1 MKFELIKPI
10 TLLINNLCI
19 ENIIFSGII
28 SGIMTG
34 NKMEPM
40 LPSGVLDALEEQALK
55 LTSVA
60 NRISASLPPDA
71 LRGVGELVRSM
82 NCYYS
87 NLIEGHPT
95 LPREIDD
102 ALKLRYSD
110 EPERRD
116 LQLEAVAHIEVQRMI
131 DMGEDPNVDPTNADY
146 IRWVHHEFC
155 KRLPEEMLVSKH
167 PKTGVE
173 ARVIPGKFRDTE
185 VIVGRHVP
193 PGHSDL
199 DVLLDHFEQAYS
211 SSRLCG
217 MSALFAIP
225 AAHHRLLWI
234 HPFVD
239 GNGRVARLISHAMLN
254 RAGLGSPLWSVSR
267 GLARNIDRYKATL
280 AAADQ
285 PRQGDLDGRG
295 SLSLKALLEF
305 CHFFF
310 ESCVDQVT
318 FMEEL
323 LNPSELGRRIKL
335 YARDEIDAGR
345 LPKGST
351 EVLIEAFTFGHVE
364 RGKIQE
370 LTGYKDRR
378 ARQILVELV
387 QKDLL
392 VSTGARKPVRLG
404 FPLDVVGRWLPTLY
418 V

>member
-1 MKFELIKPI
+1 M
-10 TLLINNLCI
+10 
-19 ENIIFSGII
+19 I
-28 SGIMTG
+28 SQL
-34 NKMEPM
+34 MEPM
-40 LPSGVLDALEEQALK
+40 LPTGALDALEEQALK

-60 NRISASLPPDA
+60 NRISVSLPPEA
-71 LRGVGELVRSM
+71 LPGVGELVRSM

-102 ALKLRYSD
+102 ALKFRYSD
-110 EPERRD
+110 ELERRD

-131 DMGEDPNVDPTNADY
+131 DLGDDPNEDPTSASY
-146 IRWVHHEFC
+146 IRWVHYEFC
-155 KRLPEEMLVSKH
+155 KRLPEELLVSKH

-173 ARVIPGKFRDTE
+173 TRVIPGEFRNTE
-185 VIVGRHVP
+185 VIVGQHVP
-193 PGHSDL
+193 PQHSDL
-199 DVLLDHFEQAYS
+199 DGLLEHFEQSYS
-211 SSRLCG
+211 STRLRG
-217 MSALFAIP
+217 MSSLFAIP

-267 GLARNIDRYKATL
+267 GLARNLERYKATL

-305 CHFFF
+305 CRFFF
-310 ESCVDQVT
+310 ESCIDQVT
-318 FMEEL
+318 FMEKL
-323 LNPSELGRRIKL
+323 LSPAELGRRIKL
-335 YARDEIDAGR
+335 YTRDEIDAGR

-351 EVLIEAFTFGHVE
+351 EVLLEAFTFGHVE

-392 VSTGARKPVRLG
+392 VSTGPRKPVRLG
-404 FPLDVVGRWLPTLY
+404 FPLDVIERWLPTLY

>member
-1 MKFELIKPI
+1 M
-10 TLLINNLCI
+10 TRHSI
-19 ENIIFSGII
+19 EP
-28 SGIMTG
+28 T
-34 NKMEPM
+34 
-40 LPSGVLDALEEQALK
+40 LPSGALDELEEQALQ

-60 NRISASLPPDA
+60 NRLSASLPSEA
-71 LRGVGELVRSM
+71 LLGVGELVRSM

-102 ALKLRYSD
+102 ALKFRYSD
-110 EPERRD
+110 ESVRRD

-131 DMGEDPNVDPTNADY
+131 DLGDAPDDDPTSASY
-146 IRWVHHEFC
+146 IKWVHYEFC
-155 KRLPEEMLVSKH
+155 KRLPDKLLVTKH
-167 PKTGVE
+167 PKTGAE
-173 ARVIPGKFRDTE
+173 ARVIPGEFRDTE
-185 VIVGRHVP
+185 VVVGQHVP
-193 PGHSDL
+193 PDHSE
-199 DVLLDHFEQAYS
+199 VIGLLEHFEQAYS
-211 SSRLCG
+211 STKLRG
-217 MSALFAIP
+217 MSQLFAIP

-239 GNGRVARLISHAMLN
+239 GNGRVARLISHAMLD

-267 GLARNIDRYKATL
+267 GLARNIERYKATL

-285 PRQGDLDGRG
+285 SRQGDLDGRG

-305 CHFFF
+305 CQFFF
-310 ESCVDQVT
+310 ESCIDQVM
-318 FMEEL
+318 FMEKL
-323 LNPSELGRRIKL
+323 LNPSELGRRINL

-351 EVLIEAFTFGHVE
+351 EVLMEAFNFGHVE
-364 RGKIQE
+364 RGKIPE

-378 ARQILVELV
+378 ARQVLVELV

-392 VSTGARKPVRLG
+392 VSTGPRKPVRLG
-404 FPLDVVGRWLPTLY
+404 FPLDVIERWLPTLY

>member
-1 MKFELIKPI
+1 
-10 TLLINNLCI
+10 
-19 ENIIFSGII
+19 
-28 SGIMTG
+28 MTSHSI
-34 NKMEPM
+34 EPM
-40 LPSGVLDALEEQALK
+40 LPSGALDALEEQALQ

-60 NRISASLPPDA
+60 NRLSASLPSEA
-71 LRGVGELVRSM
+71 LLGVGELVRSM

-131 DMGEDPNVDPTNADY
+131 DLGDDPDDDPTSVSY
-146 IRWVHHEFC
+146 IKWVHHEFC
-155 KRLPEEMLVSKH
+155 RRLPDELLVSKH

-173 ARVIPGKFRDTE
+173 ARVIPGEFRNTG
-185 VIVGRHVP
+185 VVVGQHVP
-193 PGHSDL
+193 PEHSEL
-199 DVLLDHFEQAYS
+199 DGLLEHFEQAYS
-211 SSRLCG
+211 STKLRG
-217 MSALFAIP
+217 MSQLFAIP

-267 GLARNIDRYKATL
+267 GLARNIERYKATL

-305 CHFFF
+305 CQFFF
-310 ESCVDQVT
+310 ESCIDQVT
-318 FMEEL
+318 FMEKL
-323 LNPSELGRRIKL
+323 LNPRELGRRIKV

-351 EVLIEAFTFGHVE
+351 EVLLEAFTFGHVE

-387 QKDLL
+387 HKDLL
-392 VSTGARKPVRLG
+392 VSTGPRKPVRLG
-404 FPLDVVGRWLPTLY
+404 FPLDVIERWLPTLY

>member
-1 MKFELIKPI
+1 
-10 TLLINNLCI
+10 
-19 ENIIFSGII
+19 
-28 SGIMTG
+28 
-34 NKMEPM
+34 MEPM
-40 LPSGVLDALEEQALK
+40 LPGGDLSRLEEQVLE
-55 LTSVA
+55 LTSAA
-60 NRISASLPPDA
+60 NRLSASLPSET
-71 LRGVGELVRSM
+71 LLGVGELVRSM

-87 NLIEGHPT
+87 NLIEGHST

-131 DMGEDPNVDPTNADY
+131 DMGEDPEDEPTNANY
-146 IRWVHHEFC
+146 IKWVHHEFC
-155 KRLPEEMLVSKH
+155 KRLPEDMLVAKH
-167 PKTGVE
+167 PKTGIV
-173 ARVIPGKFRDTE
+173 ARVIPGEFRKTE
-185 VIVGRHVP
+185 VVVGRHVP
-193 PGHSDL
+193 PDHTDL
-199 DVLLDHFEQAYS
+199 DDLLDHFEQAYAS
-211 SSRLCG
+211 TRLRG
-217 MSALFAIP
+217 LSTLFAIP

-239 GNGRVARLISHAMLN
+239 GNGRVARLMSHAMLI

-285 PRQGDLDGRG
+285 PRHGDLDGRG
-295 SLSLKALLEF
+295 SLSLKALSEF
-305 CHFFF
+305 CQFFF
-310 ESCVDQVT
+310 ESCIDQVR

-323 LNPSELGRRIKL
+323 LGPSELGRRIKL

-345 LPKGST
+345 LPNGST
-351 EVLIEAFTFGHVE
+351 EILMDAFTFGHVE

-392 VSTGARKPVRLG
+392 VSTGPRKPVRLG
-404 FPLDVVGRWLPTLY
+404 FPLDAVERWLPTLY

>member
-1 MKFELIKPI
+1 M
-10 TLLINNLCI
+10 NGH
-19 ENIIFSGII
+19 S
-28 SGIMTG
+28 
-34 NKMEPM
+34 MEPM
-40 LPSGVLDALEEQALK
+40 LPGGDLNALEEQALE
-55 LTSVA
+55 LTSAA
-60 NRISASLPPDA
+60 NRIGASLPSEA
-71 LRGVGELVRSM
+71 LLGVGELVRSM

-116 LQLEAVAHIEVQRMI
+116 LQLASVAHIEVQRMI
-131 DMGEDPNVDPTNADY
+131 DMGEDPEDDPTSANY
-146 IRWVHHEFC
+146 IKWVHHQFC
-155 KRLPEEMLVSKH
+155 KRLPEDMLVSKH
-167 PKTGVE
+167 PETGVE
-173 ARVIPGKFRDTE
+173 ARVIPGEFRKTE
-185 VIVGRHVP
+185 LVVGRYVP
-193 PGHSDL
+193 PDHTDL
-199 DVLLDHFEQAYS
+199 DDLLDYFEQAYAS
-211 SSRLCG
+211 TRLRG
-217 MSALFAIP
+217 LSTLFAIP

-239 GNGRVARLISHAMLN
+239 GNGRVARLISHAMLI

-267 GLARNIDRYKATL
+267 GLARNLDRYKSTL

-295 SLSLKALLEF
+295 SLSLKTLLEF
-305 CHFFF
+305 CQFFF
-310 ESCVDQVT
+310 ESCIDQVR
-318 FMEEL
+318 FMEQL
-323 LNPSELGRRIKL
+323 LSPGELGRRIKL

-351 EVLIEAFTFGHVE
+351 EILMDAFAFGHVE

-378 ARQILVELV
+378 ARQILAELV

-392 VSTGARKPVRLG
+392 VSTGPRKPVRLG
-404 FPLDVVGRWLPTLY
+404 FPLDAVERWLPALY

>member
-1 MKFELIKPI
+1 MNSHSI
-10 TLLINNLCI
+10 
-19 ENIIFSGII
+19 
-28 SGIMTG
+28 
-34 NKMEPM
+34 EPM
-40 LPSGVLDALEEQALK
+40 LPSSSLGALEEQALK
-55 LTSVA
+55 LTSIA
-60 NRISASLPPDA
+60 NRISVSLPSDA
-71 LRGVGELVRSM
+71 LLGVGELVRSM

-131 DMGEDPNVDPTNADY
+131 DLGEDPNGDPTSSSY
-146 IRWVHHEFC
+146 IRWVHYEFC
-155 KRLPEEMLVSKH
+155 KRLPEELLVSKH

-173 ARVIPGKFRDTE
+173 VRVIPGEFRNTE

-193 PGHSDL
+193 PEHSDL
-199 DVLLDHFEQAYS
+199 HRLLEHFEQSYS
-211 SSRLCG
+211 SAKLRG
-217 MSALFAIP
+217 MSTLFAIP

-239 GNGRVARLISHAMLN
+239 GNGRVARLISHTMLN

-267 GLARNIDRYKATL
+267 GLARNIERYKATL

-305 CHFFF
+305 CQFFF
-310 ESCVDQVT
+310 ESCIDQVT
-318 FMEEL
+318 FMEKL
-323 LNPSELGRRIKL
+323 LDPSELGRRIKL

-345 LPKGST
+345 LSKGST
-351 EVLIEAFTFGHVE
+351 EILLEAFTFGHVD

-392 VSTGARKPVRLG
+392 VSTGPRKPVRLG
-404 FPLDVVGRWLPTLY
+404 FPLEVIERWLPTLY

>member
-1 MKFELIKPI
+1 MD
-10 TLLINNLCI
+10 
-19 ENIIFSGII
+19 SQ
-28 SGIMTG
+28 S
-34 NKMEPM
+34 MEPM
-40 LPSGVLDALEEQALK
+40 LPSSALDALEEQVLK

-60 NRISASLPPDA
+60 NRVSASLPSEVLP
-71 LRGVGELVRSM
+71 GVGELVRSM
-82 NCYYS
+82 DCYYS

-102 ALKLRYSD
+102 ALKFLYSD

-116 LQLEAVAHIEVQRMI
+116 LQLEAVAHIEVQKMI
-131 DMGEDPNVDPTNADY
+131 DLGDDPNEDPTSVNY
-146 IRWVHHEFC
+146 IRWVHYEFC
-155 KRLPEEMLVSKH
+155 KRLPEELLVSRH

-173 ARVIPGKFRDTE
+173 ARVIPGEFRNTE
-185 VIVGRHVP
+185 VMVGQHVP
-193 PGHSDL
+193 PEHSDL
-199 DVLLDHFEQAYS
+199 DGLLEHFEQSYS
-211 SSRLCG
+211 STKLRG
-217 MSALFAIP
+217 MSPLFAIP

-267 GLARNIDRYKATL
+267 GLARNIERYKATL

-285 PRQGDLDGRG
+285 PRQGDLGGRG

-310 ESCVDQVT
+310 ESCIDQVT
-318 FMEEL
+318 FMEKL
-323 LNPSELGRRIKL
+323 LNPGELGRRIKL

-351 EVLIEAFTFGHVE
+351 EVLLEAFTFGHVE

-392 VSTGARKPVRLG
+392 VSTGPRKPVRLG
-404 FPLDVVGRWLPTLY
+404 FPLDVIERWLPALY